1 MVAAGR
7 QRGRPVEV
15 PDHLVIG
22 WRSSLELRALL
33 LLPGQGALRFQNA
46 DAWVDTGGRS
56 LQTAQGQARREVS
69 VKVQKLVPPQKTPAT
84 QGAYVTWTA
93 DRTWRGEGGG
103 SQTLFGL
110 AAL

>member
-22 WRSSLELRALL
+22 RRSSFKPRALL
-33 LLPGQGALRFQNA
+33 LLPRQGVLGFQHA
-46 DAWVDTGGRS
+46 DAWVDAGRWS
-56 LQTAQGQARREVS
+56 LQTAQGQARSKVS
-69 VKVQKLVPPQKTPAT
+69 VKVRKLVQPHKKRAP
-84 QGAYVTWTA
+84 QGACVTWTA
-93 DRTWRGEGGG
+93 GRTWKDEDGG

>member
-22 WRSSLELRALL
+22 RRSSFEPRALL
-33 LLPGQGALRFQNA
+33 LLPGQGVLGFQHA
-46 DAWVDTGGRS
+46 DAWVDAGRRS
-56 LQTAQGQARREVS
+56 LQTAQGQARSEVS
-69 VKVQKLVPPQKTPAT
+69 VKIRKLAPPHKTHAA
-84 QGAYVTWTA
+84 QRACVTWTA
-93 DRTWRGEGGG
+93 DRTGKGEDGG